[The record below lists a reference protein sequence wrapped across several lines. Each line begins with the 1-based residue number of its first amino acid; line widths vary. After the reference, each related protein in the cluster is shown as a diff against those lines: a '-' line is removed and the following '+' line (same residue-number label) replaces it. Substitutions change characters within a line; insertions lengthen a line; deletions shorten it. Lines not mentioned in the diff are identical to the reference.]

1 MVGLSSHGR
10 EQGRDRW
17 WRRPDVF
24 AAEVMECEDARPGE
38 TYCFGR
44 SLLTIKCDE
53 SSFSG
58 RFREIFSECA
68 CDLTE
73 SEGIPCLNLRVSSA
87 RRNPGVLVVST
98 VPWLLNGVAF
108 VKQLFPERQ
117 YLDCLGLVPG
127 WQTLALAEAPYEPV
141 LAFGPS
147 AMLVSSSH
155 LWQRMVALWAV
166 SNTLRLQPDI
176 FVFHAASVGLEG
188 KGVLLFG
195 EKGAG
200 KTTLS
205 LCLASRGHAFLGDEW
220 GAVSASTGELFPIR
234 RMASIR
240 PGPRA
245 KGVDDYVRN
254 HKCVTEILPDGTER
268 VRARVGAI
276 FPRAAAQAVPLTH
289 AFFLRQFATRP
300 SIEKFAVSSGEL
312 PPVSPLLAT
321 MSGHPLGQRALD
333 LLRTLGRA
341 RWWHVD
347 VGGSPEETAA
357 LIEKAVK
364 EDLWD

>member
-10 EQGRDRW
+10 EQGCDRW

-24 AAEVMECEDARPGE
+24 AADVMDCEDALPTE
-38 TYCFGR
+38 TYRFGR
-44 SLLTIKCDE
+44 SLLTIRCGE
-53 SSFSG
+53 SSFSE
-58 RFREIFSECA
+58 RFREVFTECA

-73 SEGIPCLNLRVSSA
+73 SEGIPCLNLRVSCA
-87 RRNPGVLVVST
+87 RRDPGVLVVST
-98 VPWLLNGVAF
+98 VPCLLNGVAF

-117 YLDCLGLVPG
+117 YLDCLGLVPC
-127 WQTLALAEAPYEPV
+127 WQTLAPAEAPHEPV

-147 AMLVSSSH
+147 TMLVSSSH
-155 LWQRMVALWAV
+155 PWQRMVALWAV

-234 RMASIR
+234 RAASIR
-240 PGPRA
+240 PGPRP
-245 KGVDDYVRN
+245 KEVDDYVGK
-254 HKCVTEILPDGTER
+254 HTCVTEILPDGTER

-276 FPRAAAQAVPLTH
+276 FPSAAAQVVPLTH
-289 AFFLRQFATRP
+289 AFFLRRFGTRP
-300 SIEKFAVSSGEL
+300 SLKEFAVSSGEL
-312 PPVSPLLAT
+312 PPISPLLAT
-321 MSGHPLGQRALD
+321 MSGYSPGQRAFE
-333 LLRTLGRA
+333 LLQTLGRA
-341 RWWHVD
+341 RWWQVD
-347 VGGSPEETAA
+347 VGGSPEETVV